1 MSEENDIESL
11 FKIIDQNPSE
21 YQEIVRDE
29 DLLQSRKRWP
39 LIAEIQS
46 VDPLAP
52 PAVRAGEKNIDK
64 DEAPVIKGL
73 KRPARVKK
81 MVLEN
86 IEIPVIIQVEMQ
98 TKVESLISI
107 EEKVLEKDA
116 VSSFTKVKHPLRK
129 VISKFLRSQ
138 TPLQE
143 LTVQELTA
151 QELSAQEVPVE
162 KVAIQKSLIQK
173 DKPFNATEVEITIEQ
188 RDELINKVVSALEK
202 STLFKKKPLVKED
215 QEIFLNSEE
224 ETNHHP
230 GSLTA
235 IFGRLE
241 SSQQSA
247 ETPSIFEKILRK

>member
-98 TKVESLISI
+98 TKVESPISI
-107 EEKVLEKDA
+107 EEKVLENDA

-143 LTVQELTA
+143 LTVQELT
-151 QELSAQEVPVE
+151 AQEVPVE

-202 STLFKKKPLVKED
+202 STLFKKKLVVKED
-215 QEIFLNSEE
+215 QDIFLSLEE

-230 GSLTA
+230 ESLTA